1 MKILRSQLKRIIKEE
16 LRNHYA
22 NLGLAQPTDDDRVI
36 KKAYRNMSKKH
47 HPDKGGTLEKMKAIN
62 TSKLLTGKQK
72 NLPAALKQKIIK
84 AKMKKMKKVKKK
96 NGK

>member
-1 MKILRSQLKRIIKEE
+1 
-16 LRNHYA
+16 
-22 NLGLAQPTDDDRVI
+22 
-36 KKAYRNMSKKH
+36 
-47 HPDKGGTLEKMKAIN
+47 MKAIN

-96 NGK
+96 MASRALVPITSSRELTTIPKKGKKIKKT